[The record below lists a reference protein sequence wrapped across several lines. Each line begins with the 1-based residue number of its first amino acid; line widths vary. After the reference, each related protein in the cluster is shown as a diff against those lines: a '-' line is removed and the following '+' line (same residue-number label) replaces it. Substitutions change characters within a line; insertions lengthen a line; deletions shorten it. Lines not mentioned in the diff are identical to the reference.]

1 MEWCW
6 ADTYKTADAR
16 HRSVCVCVC
25 GRGGGGD
32 LVGIDCTI
40 MEESGKVCGYRERKR
55 GKEKADGG
63 PGGRSGGG
71 WQPLHL
77 R

>member
-1 MEWCW
+1 MILGC
-6 ADTYKTADAR
+6 AMAYMD
-16 HRSVCVCVC
+16 HPLGPPLCVTILFIY
-25 GRGGGGD
+25 

>member
-1 MEWCW
+1 
-6 ADTYKTADAR
+6 
-16 HRSVCVCVC
+16 
-25 GRGGGGD
+25 